1 MIIMGLHF
9 GHDASVTILKDGII
23 ASHVLRERQVRRKHA
38 VGLTNNEIA
47 TSLISAGV
55 NISEIDLVAL
65 VSTQDI
71 EIITGLIDGFDISFD
86 AASQHP
92 VPGVMPELLAR
103 AKTDVQSLLS
113 ADLRKCLGPLH
124 RGPLTEINRRWRKI
138 FPEWESY
145 LKEEISSV
153 GWLDRYVW
161 PDIWKPGR
169 GIADIESQDF
179 QRLLDDET
187 LRQGLHYP
195 VTVTLDGCS
204 IPGAFVDHHV
214 CHAASAYYR
223 SGFESAGILTLD
235 GGDASRGVS
244 GLLAYGEENR
254 IRVISPHHLFL
265 GGLYR
270 AVGFHLGFDMIGA
283 EGKLMGLAPYGKP
296 RFFHSDFVGNVFDIK
311 RLFENRPLDAWMSH
325 CLSLARE
332 KGYSQDIGNPHNILN
347 RSSVDIASSTQRLFE
362 ETYLRAAQ
370 ALDLILAR
378 SGRAVPRLCISGG
391 CALNCPSNGRLL
403 KDGAF
408 DEMFIEPNCDDG
420 GLSTGAALYLYHNLL
435 DHPISSVT
443 VGANASPY
451 QGPQIVAQDL
461 QRTLAEAAKEFVV
474 ERPQDVAQAAAS
486 DLAANKVLAWFEG
499 RSEVGPRALCHR
511 SILANPSYAEN
522 WQRVNAIKGREG
534 WRPFAPAVL
543 EEDQDLWFR
552 GAPSPSPYMLFT
564 AVVKTD
570 DIPAVTHVDGTSRI
584 QTVKA
589 DTGVAYRLLK
599 DLKKRLGVAVVLN
612 TSLNGPG
619 EPIIE
624 TPRQA
629 VDFFRKAEVDV
640 LYLEGRRISRRL

>member
-1 MIIMGLHF
+1 
-9 GHDASVTILKDGII
+9 
-23 ASHVLRERQVRRKHA
+23 
-38 VGLTNNEIA
+38 
-47 TSLISAGV
+47 
-55 NISEIDLVAL
+55 
-65 VSTQDI
+65 
-71 EIITGLIDGFDISFD
+71 
-86 AASQHP
+86 
-92 VPGVMPELLAR
+92 
-103 AKTDVQSLLS
+103 
-113 ADLRKCLGPLH
+113 
-124 RGPLTEINRRWRKI
+124 
-138 FPEWESY
+138 
-145 LKEEISSV
+145 
-153 GWLDRYVW
+153 
-161 PDIWKPGR
+161 
-169 GIADIESQDF
+169 
-179 QRLLDDET
+179 
-187 LRQGLHYP
+187 
-195 VTVTLDGCS
+195 
-204 IPGAFVDHHV
+204 
-214 CHAASAYYR
+214 
-223 SGFESAGILTLD
+223 
-235 GGDASRGVS
+235 
-244 GLLAYGEENR
+244 
-254 IRVISPHHLFL
+254 
-265 GGLYR
+265 
-270 AVGFHLGFDMIGA
+270 MIGA